1 VDYDEDARWVIV
13 HRGTL
18 RVVANLTGAAQVV
31 PLETSEVLLSTGRAE
46 PDGDGDG
53 LRLEGES
60 AAVVRG

>member
-1 VDYDEDARWVIV
+1 MIM

-18 RVVANLTGAAQVV
+18 RVVANLADTAQVV

-46 PDGDGDG
+46 HDGDGHG